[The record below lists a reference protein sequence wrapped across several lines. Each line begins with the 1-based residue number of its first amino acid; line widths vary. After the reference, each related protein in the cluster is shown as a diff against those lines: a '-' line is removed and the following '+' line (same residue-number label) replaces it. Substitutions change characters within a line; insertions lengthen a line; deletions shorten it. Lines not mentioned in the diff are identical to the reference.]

1 MADSTVK
8 CTHFLWWFLFSHLNS
23 FSRKLLFAFLLT
35 RNWYFFLHCSD
46 CCYIILFVYEYSVS
60 ILVIIATCALA
71 QNYPYNVFSGC
82 DYYENIELNRVY
94 DVFSPFY
101 PGKYPPGTNCRW
113 SGCAPYG
120 TNIVIKCSDMAIPT
134 VINDSECI
142 ENSIFKFK

>member
-1 MADSTVK
+1 MYVRT
-8 CTHFLWWFLFSHLNS
+8 
-23 FSRKLLFAFLLT
+23 
-35 RNWYFFLHCSD
+35 
-46 CCYIILFVYEYSVS
+46 VS

-71 QNYPYNVFSGC
+71 QNYPYNLFNGC

-120 TNIVIKCSDMAIPT
+120 TNIVIKCTDMAIPT
-134 VINDSECI
+134 VMIDL
-142 ENSIFKFK
+142 K